1 MDLVIKNKADKF
13 TDKVIMTDK
22 ISTEAIKYGLYIHNW
37 YNYLTIKKDLLLM
50 SVLVDIPIR

>member
-22 ISTEAIKYGLYIHNW
+22 ILSEAQNVVCIFIIGII
-37 YNYLTIKKDLLLM
+37 T
-50 SVLVDIPIR
+50 SR

>member
-1 MDLVIKNKADKF
+1 MDLVIKNKPEKF

-22 ISTEAIKYGLYIHNW
+22 ISTEAIKHGLYIHNW

-50 SVLVDIPIR
+50 SVLVDILLR